1 MVASGRPYG
10 SHSFFMTN
18 VKAYARRRQA
28 AARGPYGERT
38 ATVHLRHGYGVANFY
53 GDRRTEIKTVI
64 TPR

>member
-1 MVASGRPYG
+1 
-10 SHSFFMTN
+10 MTN